1 MANFITITGN
11 ICNDLEVKTSGETK
25 ILNFTVAVRRKFK
38 NKNGEYETDF
48 IRCVAFNKQCDF
60 LTNYF
65 KKGSPILIQGNLQS
79 NSYETQTGEKRT
91 SYNVV
96 VENIDF
102 FGRRNEQ
109 TSQDAPNPSF
119 EQAMKDNGVE
129 FATIESDDQL
139 PF

>member
-38 NKNGEYETDF
+38 NKNSEYETDF

-60 LTNYF
+60 LTSYF

-79 NSYETQTGEKRT
+79 NTYETQTGEKRT

-96 VENIDF
+96 VENVDF

-119 EQAMKDNGVE
+119 EKTMQENGVE
-129 FATIESDDQL
+129 FTTIETDDQL

>member
-11 ICNDLEVKTSGETK
+11 ICNDLEVKESGETK

-38 NKNGEYETDF
+38 NKNGEYDTDF

-79 NSYETQTGEKRT
+79 NTYETQTGEKRT
-91 SYNVV
+91 SYNVI

-109 TSQDAPNPSF
+109 TNQDAPVSSF
-119 EQAMKDNGVE
+119 EQTMKQNGVE
-129 FATIESDDQL
+129 FTTIESDDQL

>member
-60 LTNYF
+60 LTSYF
-65 KKGSPILIQGNLQS
+65 K
-79 NSYETQTGEKRT
+79 
-91 SYNVV
+91 
-96 VENIDF
+96 
-102 FGRRNEQ
+102 
-109 TSQDAPNPSF
+109 
-119 EQAMKDNGVE
+119 
-129 FATIESDDQL
+129 
-139 PF
+139 